1 MNIGIIVTPNIKGQI
16 VIPKKIRD
24 ELNITEDTSLN
35 ILDDGKTIY
44 IHPIKEVSTIS
55 ESDNSELLEVL
66 KKTQGS
72 WANEDWGVYDREEK
86 KRRKIELATTRRN
99 KKAW

>member
-1 MNIGIIVTPNIKGQI
+1 MNIGIIVTPNTKGQI

-24 ELNITEDTSLN
+24 ELNITENTSLN

-44 IHPIKEVSTIS
+44 IYPIKEVSTIS
-55 ESDNSELLEVL
+55 ESDNSVLLEVL
-66 KKTQGS
+66 KKTQGA
-72 WANEDWGVYDREEK
+72 WAKEDWDAYDRTEI
-86 KRRKIELATTRRN
+86 KRKKIELASAVRN